1 MIRPPWL
8 TTEPYVVI
16 DLGTLGGESMGMA
29 INAAGIVTGVAYL
42 SSTDPHGGG
51 VRAFRYADSVG
62 MIDVGTLPQSNMSL
76 GYGINKNLQIVGLS
90 FLAGLEPHAFLAQ
103 EGFPIIDLGSLSVP
117 SSSGDSIANDI
128 NDVGMV
134 TGQSWTN
141 DNSSHAFIWTSGSM
155 RDIGTLGGQN
165 SVGRSINFSG
175 DVAGESEIGSG
186 QTTRAFRFTEADGM
200 VDLGTLGGTNSSAYG
215 INNSGQVVGESDTG
229 PGPVVGDSHT
239 RPNVR
244 PGVRFRGFS
253 FFNTHAFLWT
263 EGVGMTD
270 LGHLGGGTSRA
281 TAINN
286 NEVVVGFSTRINGT
300 GYAFSWTRAGGMVD
314 LNTLLPLNSGWV
326 LMEADGINDN
336 GQITGYGLHHGAGR
350 AFRLSPYKPVN
361 V

>member
-51 VRAFRYADSVG
+51 CRAFRYGHGVG
-62 MIDVGTLPQSNMSL
+62 MIDVGGLPQSNMSL
-76 GYGINKNLQIVGLS
+76 GYGINNNLQIVGIS
-90 FLAGLEPHAFLAQ
+90 FLAGLEPHAFLAH
-103 EGFPIIDLGSLSVP
+103 EGFPITDLGSLSVP

-165 SVGRSINFSG
+165 SVGQSINFRG
-175 DVAGESEIGSG
+175 DVAGESETGAG

-200 VDLGTLGGTNSSAYG
+200 VDLGTLGGTHSWAYG
-215 INNSGQVVGESDTG
+215 INNNGQVVGESDTG
-229 PGPVVGDSHT
+229 PIVESDTGPI
-239 RPNVR
+239 VR
-244 PGVRFRGFS
+244 SSIRRFRGFS

-263 EGVGMTD
+263 EGIGMTD
-270 LGHLGGGTSRA
+270 LGHLGSGTSRA

-326 LMEADGINDN
+326 LMEANDINDK
-336 GQITGYGLHHGAGR
+336 GQITGYGLHNGVGR
-350 AFRLSPYKPVN
+350 AFRLSPYKMVN